1 MSQVLGFILQI
12 IITVIIVAIVEKV
25 SKTELPYGWIGNIIA
40 GLIGGVLGQYL
51 LGNNWGPSLA
61 GVLLIQTFVGAL
73 VLILV
78 VKWIIGQIAK
88 NRK

>member
-1 MSQVLGFILQI
+1 MGILGFLASLV
-12 IITVIIVAIVEKV
+12 ITIIIVAIVEKV
-25 SKTELPYGWIGNIIA
+25 SKTQLPYGWIGNIIA

-51 LGNNWGPSLA
+51 LGNTWGPSIF

-78 VKWIIGQIAK
+78 VKWILGQIAK
-88 NRK
+88 NKK